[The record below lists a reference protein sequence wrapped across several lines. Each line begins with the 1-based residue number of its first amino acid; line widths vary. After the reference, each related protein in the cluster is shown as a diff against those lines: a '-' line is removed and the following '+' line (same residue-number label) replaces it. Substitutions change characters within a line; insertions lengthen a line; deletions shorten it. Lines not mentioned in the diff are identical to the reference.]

1 MNILAVDTAGKTL
14 GVALLQ
20 DDRLK
25 YECYLDGGM
34 THSETLMPLVDHC
47 LKLCGLTC
55 ADIDLFGVNAG
66 PGSFTGLR
74 IGLAAVKGLAF
85 PRETLCAPV
94 STLEALAAAHTGE
107 GTVLCALDARRA
119 QVYSA
124 AFDLATHTRLLDD
137 DARAV
142 ADLAQFVENCKKP
155 LFFVGDGAS
164 LCYNKYSNVPGVLT
178 VPPELRGG
186 RAAAVALVAKQMA
199 QRRSRSARGPAAGLS
214 PPEPGRAGTRRAPC
228 CRGRCPEQRYG
239 KRKGLKFLMAK
250 PIALAADHGGFEL
263 KEAVKAHLD
272 ELGLEYIDFG
282 THSTASVDY
291 PDMALPACDA
301 VVSGQCDKALL
312 FCGTGVGISMAANK
326 VKGIRAC
333 CCSDS
338 FSCEYTRRHNDA
350 NALCMGG
357 RVVGPGLACQLVDLF
372 LNTPFE
378 GGRHEKRIAK
388 LMAIETR

>member
-1 MNILAVDTAGKTL
+1 
-14 GVALLQ
+14 
-20 DDRLK
+20 
-25 YECYLDGGM
+25 
-34 THSETLMPLVDHC
+34 
-47 LKLCGLTC
+47 
-55 ADIDLFGVNAG
+55 
-66 PGSFTGLR
+66 
-74 IGLAAVKGLAF
+74 
-85 PRETLCAPV
+85 
-94 STLEALAAAHTGE
+94 
-107 GTVLCALDARRA
+107 
-119 QVYSA
+119 
-124 AFDLATHTRLLDD
+124 
-137 DARAV
+137 
-142 ADLAQFVENCKKP
+142 
-155 LFFVGDGAS
+155 
-164 LCYNKYSNVPGVLT
+164 
-178 VPPELRGG
+178 
-186 RAAAVALVAKQMA
+186 
-199 QRRSRSARGPAAGLS
+199 
-214 PPEPGRAGTRRAPC
+214 
-228 CRGRCPEQRYG
+228 
-239 KRKGLKFLMAK
+239 MAK

-372 LNTPFE
+372 LNTPLRRPPRKAHYKTDGNRNPINIKGACIMTPMIVEHPLLQHKLSILRNKQTGTKEFRDLVGE
-378 GGRHEKRIAK
+378 IATLLCYEATRDLPMEEVEIETPITMAKTKVLAGRKLALVPILRAGMGMLDGMLTLLPAAKVGFIGLYRNEETLQPVEYFCKLPQDIAERDVLVLDPMLATGGSAIDAITQIKKHGAKRIKFIGLIAAPEGIEALHKAHPDVDIYLGAK
-388 LMAIETR
+388 DDHLNENGYIVPGLGDAGDRIYGTK